1 MGPAVQ
7 DLWMLAHDEAAMDAL
22 LEGYGAMRDF
32 DPAELALVP
41 ALRAMRQ
48 VHHAGWIA
56 QRWADPA
63 FPAAFPFAAEP
74 RWWEQHVADLHE
86 LAGTLD

>member
-1 MGPAVQ
+1 
-7 DLWMLAHDEAAMDAL
+7 MLAHDDAAMDAL
-22 LEGYGAMRDF
+22 LGGYTSMREF
-32 DPAELALVP
+32 DYAELALIP

-74 RWWEQHVADLHE
+74 RWWEQHVTDLHE
-86 LAGTLD
+86 LVDALA